1 MGRNV
6 ALTRLTSLCAL
17 GSFPRQRQPRGNRIC
32 LQKHKN
38 AGSFIPHFFPELR
51 TTANKRAEK
60 ALFSRK
66 SPKNFLIETKKL
78 RLKKKKRMRR
88 RRSVLHSPTASSNA
102 ACQLHVICVINK
114 HFQRA
119 AALYRRSNRDYCSRI
134 QHLTLPES

>member
-78 RLKKKKRMRR
+78 RLKKKKECGAGDPSSIAQPLLRMLPANCT
-88 RRSVLHSPTASSNA
+88 SFVLSISIFSEPRHSIVA
-102 ACQLHVICVINK
+102 VIAIIAHAFN
-114 HFQRA
+114 
-119 AALYRRSNRDYCSRI
+119 
-134 QHLTLPES
+134 T